1 MYFGVNW
8 LAMLCVLSDPLDLLR
23 FEDSVKE
30 EGEEEYVH
38 N

>member
-1 MYFGVNW
+1 
-8 LAMLCVLSDPLDLLR
+8 MLCVLSDPLDLLR